1 MPATTTKTS
10 PATSTTTKAASPTK
24 KETSVPFED
33 AELLPEHWSVQACKA
48 EDLRADRDGVALASK
63 ATYLAKKSIL
73 EGSPNRI
80 AMLLPP
86 TTETEVEAPLVT
98 VFAKINNETK
108 QTTRKFVQLGSEPVK
123 YEPPTSRGPTLRIES
138 MRTIVLEI
146 IKGTFDEKQWKEQA
160 INADSTFLQYIK
172 PILEGTRWA
181 NARPSR
187 CRPSIYDGK
196 TTSMQSFVRIP
207 DACVSACLKRSGMG
221 DDRVY
226 ARVFTERGPEEPR
239 AHVNIWLNDRNLEE
253 ARMAVQA
260 LPDTDFFGLYAN
272 HRGFAARILEADAP
286 QYAPLLNGRPY
297 ASGDKYVIQ
306 GVPRDCAW
314 ESLFEAITAMD
325 NPWENF
331 DQARLVYRKAGAWTV
346 QVKSP
351 PPSPII
357 FLGDLVLSA
366 AKSESN
372 RSTARKPTR
381 PTPTATAWNA
391 PPACPALREAARSPK
406 VATRCGLDDDEDMDL
421 KDESGKAANPKEMK
435 KARTA
440 SPIREAAPASS
451 AVAAPS
457 APSVAAASAGP
468 EARPAGQDEAT
479 ARMEAMQAQMMAMM
493 QQMMDMQNARMDAME
508 ERHAKQMADV
518 QNAMQLLT
526 TSPKVD
532 GPAL

>member
-1 MPATTTKTS
+1 MKAMNTKKAAKGRGAAADACGCPHPHEPRLRGAGSEVDADDHGPTRPQTFAGEMEATRRASTRTSTCNDDDNGYNSHQHGGEGTPTTTTTATHGSTTATSTCTAPVLRLHCLCRGGGKKGLKLKQKGANPKTSPTPMPATTAKTS
-10 PATSTTTKAASPTK
+10 PATPTATKAASPTK
-24 KETSVPFED
+24 KETNVPFED

-48 EDLRADRDGVALASK
+48 EDFRADRDGVALASK
-63 ATYLAKKSIL
+63 ATYIAKKFIL
-73 EGSPNRI
+73 QGSPNRI

-86 TTETEVEAPLVT
+86 TTGTEVEAPLVT
-98 VFAKINNETK
+98 VFAKVNNETK
-108 QTTRKFVQLGSEPVK
+108 QTTRKFVQLGSELVN
-123 YEPPTSRGPTLRIES
+123 YEPPASRGPTLRIEP
-138 MRTIVLEI
+138 MRTVVLEI

-160 INADSTFLQYIK
+160 MNADSAFLQYIK

-239 AHVNIWLNDRNLEE
+239 AHANIWLNDRSLEE

-314 ESLFEAITAMD
+314 ESLIEAITAMD

-331 DQARLVYRKAGAWTV
+331 EQAHLVYRQAGAWTV

-351 PPSPII
+351 
-357 FLGDLVLSA
+357 L
-366 AKSESN
+366 
-372 RSTARKPTR
+372 
-381 PTPTATAWNA
+381 
-391 PPACPALREAARSPK
+391 
-406 VATRCGLDDDEDMDL
+406 
-421 KDESGKAANPKEMK
+421 
-435 KARTA
+435 
-440 SPIREAAPASS
+440 
-451 AVAAPS
+451 
-457 APSVAAASAGP
+457 AASL
-468 EARPAGQDEAT
+468 
-479 ARMEAMQAQMMAMM
+479 
-493 QQMMDMQNARMDAME
+493 
-508 ERHAKQMADV
+508 ADHV
-518 QNAMQLLT
+518 
-526 TSPKVD
+526 PR
-532 GPAL
+532 